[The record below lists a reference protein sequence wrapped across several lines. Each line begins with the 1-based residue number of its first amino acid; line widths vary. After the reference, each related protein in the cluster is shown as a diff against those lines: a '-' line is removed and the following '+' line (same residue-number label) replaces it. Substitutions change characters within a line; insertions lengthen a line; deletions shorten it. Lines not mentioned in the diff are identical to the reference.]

1 MAVTLIETSFL
12 WALFNTVLNTKIL
25 DKQLIIYIV
34 FIANIWVS
42 FKVLVILKIA
52 HTQGLWCSGCSTR

>member
-25 DKQLIIYIV
+25 DKQIIIYIV

-42 FKVLVILKIA
+42 FKVLIILKIA
-52 HTQGLWCSGCSTR
+52 HT